1 MTDFELW
8 LEFEIGDP
16 GDQPANRAT
25 ENFANIVITLPDGR
39 RYCLNVWTFD
49 FLPLARYS
57 WPYEKNHGEIPAKYV
72 IPPDLFVERLDR
84 TTIQAAV
91 ADMLAA
97 GDLRTEW
104 LCADEKPT

>member
-1 MTDFELW
+1 VT
-8 LEFEIGDP
+8 
-16 GDQPANRAT
+16 
-25 ENFANIVITLPDGR
+25 V
-39 RYCLNVWTFD
+39 
-49 FLPLARYS
+49 
-57 WPYEKNHGEIPAKYV
+57 KYV

-84 TTIQAAV
+84 TTNQAAV

>member
-8 LEFEIGDP
+8 LEFESGDP
-16 GDQPANRAT
+16 AEPANRAT
-25 ENFANIVITLPDGR
+25 ENFANIKISLADGR

-57 WPYEKNHGEIPAKYV
+57 WPYEKKADEVPAKYLM
-72 IPPDLFVERLDR
+72 PPDLFVERLDR
-84 TTIQAAV
+84 DTIQAAV

-97 GDLRTEW
+97 GDLTKEW
-104 LCADEKPT
+104 LCDDQS